1 MRLSYCDVLVFVRG
15 FATVAAHRRNIDIVT
30 VTEQVNVIQTV
41 QKATEIPQL
50 QYIDNMIDI
59 SVVKIVQAPRV
70 RVVAKT
76 SRQMRSH
83 SCSVLTSPSMILV

>member
-1 MRLSYCDVLVFVRG
+1 MGGTMRLSCCDVLVFVRG
-15 FATVAAHRRNIDIVT
+15 FATVAVHRRNIDIVT
-30 VTEQVNVIQTV
+30 MTEQVYVIQTV

-59 SVVKIVQAPRV
+59 SVVGIVQVPRV

-76 SRQMRSH
+76 DETPTVAVH
-83 SCSVLTSPSMILV
+83 